1 MTIGGWTSSVY
12 TGTISNSI
20 SSWLTCPPFNGLLF
34 GDFLIIGYCCFAGD
48 WLVFFFM
55 LLIVVLL
62 SAYWDSSSSSY
73 SSSSSFFIYGE
84 DYLFIWF
91 LGDGILADSS
101 ICNLGYCSSDTSYS
115 TSLAPRPKWYTL
127 YARKAVTPMRD
138 RVIIA
143 ITVPSPEPTLV
154 DQSS

>member
-1 MTIGGWTSSVY
+1 MGGWTSSVY

-20 SSWLTCPPFNGLLF
+20 SSWFTFPPLIGLLL

-62 SAYWDSSSSSY
+62 SAYCDSSSSSSSY

-84 DYLFIWF
+84 DYLFNWF
-91 LGDGILADSS
+91 LGEGILADSS
-101 ICNLGYCSSDTSYS
+101 ISNLGFCSSDTSCS

-127 YARKAVTPMRD
+127 YARKAVTPMRE
-138 RVIIA
+138 RVITA